1 MIRSMQQSLQR
12 GQCKM
17 TRYFLSSV
25 IYEDKGFC
33 LFLQNHLNGELKR
46 LITEN
51 FDDEELKNIEFNIKV
66 VETSSG
72 IYAVFYNSHTLVLSD
87 RGSPSSK
94 IKPRRFLTKFFQNYS
109 KKIRRLY
116 RLYVSLQ

>member
-1 MIRSMQQSLQR
+1 
-12 GQCKM
+12 M

-25 IYEDKGFC
+25 IYEDKDFC
-33 LFLQNHLNGELKR
+33 MFLQNHLNGELKR

-72 IYAVFYNSHTLVLSD
+72 IYAVFCNSHTLVLSD